1 MSYGFDENMGK
12 VPIEPILNTLEQNYQ
27 SNVNT
32 IYNTIKNQGTTPA
45 GKTPAQI
52 ATAINSMA
60 SAKFN
65 AGRAQGDA
73 EGYARAQNVSWSQ
86 SFYFEGGNWSDGG
99 LAGIPNMEVG
109 LRNVTSG
116 SITGAN
122 ITINVTYHNSAGTQ
136 VGSQDITGGSGNL
149 SIPSTAQKMK
159 INGGFLGRTYC
170 TINLNYKCQVLR

>member
-12 VPIEPILNTLEQNYQ
+12 VPIEPILNQLEQTYQ

-32 IYNTIKNQGTTPA
+32 IYNTIKNQGTIPA

-60 SAKFN
+60 AAKFN

-86 SFYFEGGNWSDGG
+86 TFTFSAGAVDGSMPSF
-99 LAGIPNMEVG
+99 EVG
-109 LRNVTSG
+109 LKNVTSG
-116 SITGAN
+116 SITN
-122 ITINVTYHNSAGTQ
+122 NNVVVTVIYLNSAGAEISRQEAFGPGT
-136 VGSQDITGGSGNL
+136 L
-149 SIPSTAQKMK
+149 SIPAGAQKMQ
-159 INGGFLGRTYC
+159 IIGGFIGVTSLNV
-170 TINLNYKCQVLR
+170 NLNYKCQVLR

>member
-12 VPIEPILNTLEQNYQ
+12 VPIEPILNQLEQTYQ

-60 SAKFN
+60 AAKFN
-65 AGRAQGDA
+65 AGRTQGDA

-86 SFYFEGGNWSDGG
+86 TFHFEGGPFESGG
-99 LAGIPNMEVG
+99 LQGSPSTEIG
-109 LRNVTSG
+109 LRNVTAA
-116 SITGAN
+116 SITNASN
-122 ITINVTYHNSAGTQ
+122 ISLVVYYNSAGAEIGRQ
-136 VGSQDITGGSGNL
+136 EFPSGNL
-149 SIPSTAQKMK
+149 NIPSTAHKMK
-159 INGGFLGRTYC
+159 VIGFTLGTTYC
-170 TINLNYKCQVLR
+170 DINLNYKCQVLR

>member
-12 VPIEPILNTLEQNYQ
+12 VPIEPILNQLEQTYQ

-60 SAKFN
+60 AAKFN
-65 AGRAQGDA
+65 AGRTQGDA

-86 SFYFEGGNWSDGG
+86 SFYFEGGGWDDGG
-99 LAGIPNMEVG
+99 LAGTPNIEMG

-122 ITINVTYHNSAGTQ
+122 KFVSVLYFNSAGTQ

-149 SIPSTAQKMK
+149 SIPSTAQKMR
-159 INGGFLGRTYC
+159 IYGDFMGRTYC